1 MNGER
6 LVGIGESKDH
16 GERVARSREVEG
28 HRGGTNGK
36 KKTGREFN
44 KGISKAGDS

>member
-36 KKTGREFN
+36 KPGREFN
-44 KGISKAGDS
+44 NGISKAGDS

>member
-28 HRGGTNGK
+28 HRRGTNG